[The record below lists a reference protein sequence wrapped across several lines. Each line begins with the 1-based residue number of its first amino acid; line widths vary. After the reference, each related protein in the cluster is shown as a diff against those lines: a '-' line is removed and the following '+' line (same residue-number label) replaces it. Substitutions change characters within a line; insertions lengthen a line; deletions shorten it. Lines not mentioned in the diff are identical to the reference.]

1 MKTKEKKSKPAKET
15 DDKKEEQ
22 AIQQT
27 EQIDKKEKDIP
38 EKKEEQK
45 KFTPYML
52 KVEAMELI
60 ISVWFRIDKYNSRDG
75 IDNTIDKKTGKYI
88 DPKMKETIQKYTI
101 PFSKEEIMKI
111 MLAPDFVCNKAK
123 NKTFDETKQ
132 PNIEAEK
139 EEMSYNKRML
149 GYNVLSKNKEY
160 SLLDFCNDMKETG
173 CHFDLRTYGERLFD
187 YEKYIKDIEIEN
199 FFYDN
204 SSTYRLSVDTLL
216 NTKGFHITF
225 KDRNELKNYLR
236 RYLDCFMEDK
246 LSKKGL
252 VNVYTYKAHLKK
264 VAELFQEDYENC
276 GKTLTIDYEEYKDK
290 DKKFRLIECLLALR
304 RQKYIK
310 LDSFFYNKEGKLK
323 IVLTFLKEPKEISE
337 ITQDWITFG
346 DLKVNEKLSKAI
358 YKGKEKEFLK
368 DVDRFAALCF
378 LIKHPNE
385 YVSFEDL
392 IKATDKLGREYKKF
406 NERVQKEKKEKK
418 YTELDRFEKAE
429 KNKEYKKEEDSYRKK
444 VSQLTTRVQQR
455 LGIDKDPNRT
465 IHITSNKKKGFMLH
479 KK

>member
-1 MKTKEKKSKPAKET
+1 MKTKEKEAKTAKER
-15 DDKKEEQ
+15 DDKKEEKT
-22 AIQQT
+22 IQQT

-101 PFSKEEIMKI
+101 PFS
-111 MLAPDFVCNKAK
+111 
-123 NKTFDETKQ
+123 
-132 PNIEAEK
+132 K